1 MPGAK
6 LNSHSSD
13 NGFNMANVI
22 VYSSAHCPYCVM
34 AKQLL
39 ERKGVAF
46 QEIRVDLEPAKREE
60 MMHKSKQ
67 RTVPQIFINDQA
79 VGGYT
84 DLLAIDRANKLDQM
98 LA

>member
-1 MPGAK
+1 
-6 LNSHSSD
+6 
-13 NGFNMANVI
+13 MADVI

-46 QEIRVDLEPAKREE
+46 REIRVDLEPAKREE
-60 MMHKSKQ
+60 MMQKSQ
-67 RTVPQIFINDQA
+67 RRTVPQIFINDQA

-84 DLLAIDRANKLDQM
+84 DLLAIERANKLDQM

>member
-1 MPGAK
+1 
-6 LNSHSSD
+6 
-13 NGFNMANVI
+13 MADVI

-39 ERKGVAF
+39 ERKGVAYK
-46 QEIRVDLEPAKREE
+46 EIRVDLEPAKREE
-60 MMHKSKQ
+60 MMQKSKQ

-84 DLLAIDRANKLDQM
+84 DLLAIDRAKKLDQM

>member
-1 MPGAK
+1 
-6 LNSHSSD
+6 
-13 NGFNMANVI
+13 MADVI

-39 ERKGVAF
+39 ERKGVAYK
-46 QEIRVDLEPAKREE
+46 EIRVDLEPAKREE
-60 MMHKSKQ
+60 MMRKSKQ

>member
-1 MPGAK
+1 
-6 LNSHSSD
+6 
-13 NGFNMANVI
+13 MADVI
-22 VYSSAHCPYCVM
+22 VYSSAQCPYCVM

-46 QEIRVDLEPAKREE
+46 KEIRVDLEPAKRDE
-60 MMHKSKQ
+60 MMKKSKQ

-79 VGGYT
+79 IGGYT
-84 DLLAIDRANKLDQM
+84 DLLAIERAKQLDQM